1 MEDLKLTL
9 GFKFFIS
16 GVPNLQFFILSLL
29 KFFKMILKSKINQD
43 FMKAFKERNSEV
55 KSLLGTIKGEIQTQE
70 KNSKVENL
78 SDEEVIKI
86 LNKFAKNLKE
96 NIRLVNDPKSVNEL
110 TIVESYLPKLLST
123 EEIQS
128 KIDDLVASGVKNIGM
143 IMKEFSNLPVDKKVV
158 SELVK
163 KSII

>member
-1 MEDLKLTL
+1 MLKD
-9 GFKFFIS
+9 
-16 GVPNLQFFILSLL
+16 Q
-29 KFFKMILKSKINQD
+29 INKD
-43 FMKAFKERNSEV
+43 YMTAFKERDTV
-55 KSLLGTIKGEIQTQE
+55 KKNLLSVIKGEIQTQE

-128 KIDDLVASGVKNIGM
+128 KIDALVASGVKNIGM

-158 SELVK
+158 SELAK